1 MHGAEIK
8 RQSCQAFKD
17 GAVVP
22 IAQILRNIALEYI
35 IPEAVK
41 HFMTQVKFA
50 LEMFSR
56 SVTRAMALGTGS
68 FV

>member
-1 MHGAEIK
+1 MERKSNAK
-8 RQSCQAFKD
+8 
-17 GAVVP
+17 AVR
-22 IAQILRNIALEYI
+22 LSRMGLLEYI

-56 SVTRAMALGTGS
+56 SVTRAMAPGTGS